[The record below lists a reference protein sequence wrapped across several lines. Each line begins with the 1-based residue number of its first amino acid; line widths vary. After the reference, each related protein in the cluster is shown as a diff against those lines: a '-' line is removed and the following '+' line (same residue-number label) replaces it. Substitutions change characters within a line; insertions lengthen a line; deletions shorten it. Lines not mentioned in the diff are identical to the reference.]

1 MDRSADISTRTRT
14 RDSLRRLAALGGV
27 ALLATGTAACQV
39 AESAGAG
46 FAVSDAKDELLSREA
61 VTLTASLDAT
71 PEEVR
76 AYLAR
81 SAELAGEADETGET
95 EESEETGGGEPSE
108 HEARL
113 LADLELTLSV
123 GDPEE
128 ETRMRDLTPG
138 DPLNSSLTVNFG
150 GRDVVGLKRVEDLT
164 YLRVGAEALVED
176 VYGGDEATV
185 ARAERFAQDARRLP
199 EPLAAAARALHGDW
213 VEVDPFQYPAYAE
226 TLGDQGGVSPEIAFD
241 LAGSIEDGS
250 VLLRPETQWEL
261 ADQLESA
268 LSEGATT
275 RHEGEARGA
284 ERVTLHMSAEQA
296 HRALA
301 PLTDLL
307 NEQTRRFGLP
317 PVVGEPTDPDAEV
330 TAALAIRNGVLAE
343 ATFDLG
349 QFGGPDAGSLPLRLS
364 LAGGAALALTA
375 PESAGPVSPD
385 DLTVALLYLQLREQ
399 QRAEDENRADL
410 PGPMQP

>member
-14 RDSLRRLAALGGV
+14 RDNLRRLAALGGV

-61 VTLTASLDAT
+61 VTLSASLDAT

-81 SAELAGEADETGET
+81 SAELAADA
-95 EESEETGGGEPSE
+95 GGAGAAGEPSA

-128 ETRMRDLTPG
+128 ETRMRDLAPG

-164 YLRVGAEALVED
+164 YLRVGAEALVQD

-199 EPLAAAARALHGDW
+199 APLAAAARALHGDW

-226 TLGDQGGVSPEIAFD
+226 TLGEQGGVTPEIASD

-261 ADQLESA
+261 ADQLENA

-275 RHEGEARGA
+275 QHEGEARGA
-284 ERVTLHMSAEQA
+284 ERVTLRMSAEQA

-317 PVVGEPTDPDAEV
+317 PVVAEPTDPAAEV

-399 QRAEDENRADL
+399 QRAEDEDRADL